1 MYFRVSSCVNST
13 LPSTPSIDGASNVR
27 VWLTVKFL
35 SFFFTYV
42 FVYNANAHS
51 HSQSNSHF
59 HSVVVHIIY
68 FSFTDTFFYVDW
80 QLWRCDMVLVTGA
93 VAWSFFAIHIF
104 YHPRLH
110 TARAQ
115 NRRVNFSM
123 GDSAFF
129 LSYFL
134 SVVLCT
140 HNAFCDAYGL
150 FFFLNCFAVI
160 LLLHLNPFLSL
171 FLRSKWNV
179 TLWFVA
185 MHLCLTIKIYVLRKR
200 VHHATENKNKNNITY
215 KINLLGWFI
224 ARAHFLSPHCSMR
237 FKAYG
242 F

>member
-1 MYFRVSSCVNST
+1 MCVYG
-13 LPSTPSIDGASNVR
+13 LQSNF
-27 VWLTVKFL
+27 FL
-35 SFFFTYV
+35 SFFTYV

-129 LSYFL
+129 LSFFL

-150 FFFLNCFAVI
+150 FFFSTASPLFYYCIWILFCHCSFGVNEMWHYDLLQCIYVSPSRFMCLENGFTMRRKIKTRII
-160 LLLHLNPFLSL
+160 LLI
-171 FLRSKWNV
+171 R
-179 TLWFVA
+179 
-185 MHLCLTIKIYVLRKR
+185 
-200 VHHATENKNKNNITY
+200 
-215 KINLLGWFI
+215 
-224 ARAHFLSPHCSMR
+224 
-237 FKAYG
+237 
-242 F
+242 

>member
-1 MYFRVSSCVNST
+1 MCVYG
-13 LPSTPSIDGASNVR
+13 LQSNF
-27 VWLTVKFL
+27 FL
-35 SFFFTYV
+35 SFFTYV

-129 LSYFL
+129 ILFFVRCSMYPQCIL
-134 SVVLCT
+134 WCVRVV
-140 HNAFCDAYGL
+140 
-150 FFFLNCFAVI
+150 FFLNCFAVI

-185 MHLCLTIKIYVLRKR
+185 MHLCFTVKIYVLRKR

>member
-1 MYFRVSSCVNST
+1 MCVYG
-13 LPSTPSIDGASNVR
+13 LQSNF
-27 VWLTVKFL
+27 FL
-35 SFFFTYV
+35 SSFTYV

-93 VAWSFFAIHIF
+93 VAWSFSAIHIF

-129 LSYFL
+129 ILFFVRCSMYPQCIL
-134 SVVLCT
+134 WCVRVV
-140 HNAFCDAYGL
+140 
-150 FFFLNCFAVI
+150 FFLNCFAVI

-171 FLRSKWNV
+171 FLRRVNEMWHYD
-179 TLWFVA
+179 L
-185 MHLCLTIKIYVLRKR
+185 LQCIYVSPSRFMCLENGFTMRRKIKTR
-200 VHHATENKNKNNITY
+200 I
-215 KINLLGWFI
+215 ILLI
-224 ARAHFLSPHCSMR
+224 R
-237 FKAYG
+237 
-242 F
+242 